1 MEEPDGGT
9 NPYSSFS
16 SPLAATPIP
25 IGVWLECAVDPS
37 AVAIDRSA
45 GYNLYVAICGNPA
58 ELPYARNGGMR
69 VLFQN
74 APALL
79 PFPNDSFHA
88 GYMIGDEWDMTNGGA
103 CNNGTWQAE
112 IAQFPAD
119 GRMKYANF
127 GKGVAYWQSD
137 SDAACWVNSVNV
149 PSADV
154 YWFADNNACGP
165 GEAGG
170 KPGVYT
176 QNNCHNAANYGW
188 LVNRVRSL
196 VSPARSKP
204 VWAFVE
210 NGCPFPPAENACI
223 TPAQMRAAVWHSFIA
238 GARGIVY
245 FNHSFRAN
253 PANGCEDTFHT
264 VRDCAPVRTAV
275 TSTNAEVQSLA
286 SALNGR
292 TLTGGMQAAGNVK
305 VMGKWDGRNFYVFA
319 GATPEAGSAQFAIP
333 CVGNASATVVGEG
346 RSIPVSAGSFSDN
359 FADANAVH
367 IYRID
372 GGSTC
377 GL

>member
-1 MEEPDGGT
+1 V
-9 NPYSSFS
+9 
-16 SPLAATPIP
+16 IP
-25 IGVWLECAVDPS
+25 EVRTANVQ
-37 AVAIDRSA
+37 A
-45 GYNLYVAICGNPA
+45 GISVYVAICGPLSNIDA
-58 ELPYARNGGMR
+58 ARSVGAR
-69 VLFQN
+69 VLIQN
-74 APALL
+74 EPVFR
-79 PFPNDSFHA
+79 PFPTDSVNA

-103 CNNGTWQAE
+103 CNSGAWQNA
-112 IAQFPAD
+112 INNFPSD

-170 KPGVYT
+170 KPGVFT

-210 NGCPFPPAENACI
+210 DGCPFPTAANACI

-238 GARGIVY
+238 GARGVVY
-245 FNHSFRAN
+245 FNHSFKAN
-253 PANGCEDTFHT
+253 AANGCPSTDHT
-264 VRDCAPVRTAV
+264 IADCPAVKAAV
-275 TSTNAEVQSLA
+275 TNTNAEVQA
-286 SALNGR
+286 QAAVLNSR
-292 TLTGGMQAAGNVK
+292 TLTSGMASTGNVK
-305 VMGKWDGRNFYVFA
+305 AMGKWNGSNFYVISA
-319 GATPEAGSAQFAIP
+319 ATPGAGSAQFSIP
-333 CVGNASATVVGEG
+333 CVGNATATAVGEN
-346 RSIPVSAGSFSDN
+346 RTIPVSAGSWSDA
-359 FADANAVH
+359 FANDNAVH

-377 GL
+377 GLT

>member
-1 MEEPDGGT
+1 
-9 NPYSSFS
+9 
-16 SPLAATPIP
+16 
-25 IGVWLECAVDPS
+25 
-37 AVAIDRSA
+37 
-45 GYNLYVAICGNPA
+45 
-58 ELPYARNGGMR
+58 
-69 VLFQN
+69 
-74 APALL
+74 
-79 PFPNDSFHA
+79 
-88 GYMIGDEWDMTNGGA
+88 MIGDEWDMTNGGA

-253 PANGCEDTFHT
+253 PGNGCEDTFHT